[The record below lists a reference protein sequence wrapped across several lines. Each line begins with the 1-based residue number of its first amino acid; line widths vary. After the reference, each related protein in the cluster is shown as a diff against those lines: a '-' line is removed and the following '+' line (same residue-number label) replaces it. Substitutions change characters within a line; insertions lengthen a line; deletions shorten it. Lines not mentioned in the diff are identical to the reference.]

1 MSTPHPPRTSPP
13 LIVVSS
19 DDGFV
24 ETVRSA
30 FGAEGGIPA
39 VAPDWPTAQQYVDP
53 EGWQLLVV
61 EAAGEDPRWRDWIPL
76 IKPDQNRLL
85 AIMVA
90 GSRDAEQAVTAT
102 RLGFWEYLIKPLEKE
117 RLRQTIA
124 DAKVVL
130 EQSREFEA
138 VGRKPRTRREGE
150 DAADRL
156 IGQSPA
162 MQEVYKQIG
171 TAAPQDVD
179 VLITGESGTGKEVVC
194 RALHRHSRRKDGP
207 YVGINCA
214 AVPETLLESELF
226 GHERGAFT
234 GADRQRV
241 GRFEQA
247 KGGVIL
253 LDEIGDMSPSL
264 QAKLLRLIQD
274 RTFYRVGGN
283 ELIRCDTRIFAATHQ
298 DLEKRIEQGLF
309 REDLYYRLSVVAI
322 HLPPLREREVDAI
335 LIAHDI
341 IARLNRELGR
351 HITSFHP
358 LTVRAILS
366 YSWPGN
372 VRELQNVI
380 KQAMLAAHGAVL
392 LPSFLPEHL
401 RQLAEEGEGGRSVAA
416 SRGAP
421 ASGAASRG
429 APDRDLHAG
438 TRDPAAGVDVNAGAQ
453 LAASSLRSTPANA
466 LASAVEEL
474 EREMIRLALME
485 HRGNISAASR
495 HLGITRL
502 TLRKKM
508 EQYGLKRATVV
519 E

>member
-1 MSTPHPPRTSPP
+1 M
-13 LIVVSS
+13 LIVVST
-19 DDGFV
+19 DDGFID
-24 ETVRSA
+24 TVRAA
-30 FGAEGGIPA
+30 FGDEGGRPA
-39 VAPDWPTAQQYVDP
+39 VVPDWPAAQQYIDP

-61 EAAGEDPRWRDWIPL
+61 DAAGEDPRWRDWLPL
-76 IKPDQNRLL
+76 IKPDQNRML

-102 RLGFWEYLIKPLEKE
+102 RLGFWEYLIKPVEKE
-117 RLRQTIA
+117 RLRQIIN

-130 EQSREFEA
+130 EQSQEFET
-138 VGRKPRTRREGE
+138 VERKPRARREDE
-150 DAADRL
+150 SAERM

-341 IARLNRELGR
+341 VARLNRELGR

-401 RQLAEEGEGGRSVAA
+401 RQLAEDRAA
-416 SRGAP
+416 SRPVSRGVPAGGAATRGVP
-421 ASGAASRG
+421 SGAASRG
-429 APDRDLHAG
+429 ESATPQHYG
-438 TRDPAAGVDVNAGAQ
+438 AGVDVSAGAQ
-453 LAASSLRSTPANA
+453 LAASTLRRFPADA
-466 LASAVEEL
+466 LTTAVEEL

-508 EQYGLKRATVV
+508 EHHGLKRATVV

>member
-1 MSTPHPPRTSPP
+1 MARSDAARIGPSFRHA
-13 LIVVSS
+13 LIIVSDDESFVQTVSS
-19 DDGFV
+19 AYGEEAGV
-24 ETVRSA
+24 
-30 FGAEGGIPA
+30 PA
-39 VAPDWPTAQQYVDP
+39 IAPDWPAARDFVDV
-53 EGWQLLVV
+53 ERWQLLVID
-61 EAAGEDPRWRDWIPL
+61 ASSDDPRWREWIPL
-76 IKPDQNRLL
+76 IEPEESRLL

-102 RLGFWEYLIKPLEKE
+102 RLGFWEYLIKPLEKD
-117 RLRQTIA
+117 RLREVIA

-130 EQSREFEA
+130 SQSEEFEGTA
-138 VGRKPRTRREGE
+138 REPRVEKERDG
-150 DAADRL
+150 ADRL

-171 TAAPQDVD
+171 TAAPQNVD
-179 VLITGESGTGKEVVC
+179 VLITGESGTGKELVC
-194 RALHRHSRRKDGP
+194 RALHRHSARSDGP
-207 YVGINCA
+207 YIGINCA

-247 KGGVIL
+247 KGGVVL

-298 DLEKRIEQGLF
+298 DLEKRIKQGLF

-335 LIAHDI
+335 LIAHDVV
-341 IARLNRELGR
+341 AELNRELGR

-358 LTVRAILS
+358 QTVRAILS

-380 KQAMLAAHGAVL
+380 KQAMLAAHGSAL
-392 LPSFLPEHL
+392 LPAFLPEHL
-401 RQLAEEGEGGRSVAA
+401 RQLAEQGTAEAAEAAAMNDVAA
-416 SRGAP
+416 PIAKVWPAGGETGADIN
-421 ASGAASRG
+421 ASAE
-429 APDRDLHAG
+429 
-438 TRDPAAGVDVNAGAQ
+438 
-453 LAASSLRSTPANA
+453 LAASTLRRATAGA
-466 LASAVEEL
+466 LTTAVEEL

-495 HLGITRL
+495 HLGNTRL

-508 EQYGLKRATVV
+508 DLYGLKRSTVV

>member
-1 MSTPHPPRTSPP
+1 MATRSSARIGPSFRHA

-24 ETVRSA
+24 EAVRSA
-30 FGAEGGIPA
+30 YGDEAGIPA
-39 VAPDWPTAQQYVDP
+39 VAPDWPEARQYVDG
-53 EGWQLLVV
+53 ERWQLLVV
-61 EAAGEDPRWRDWIPL
+61 DASSDDPRWREWIPL
-76 IKPDQNRLL
+76 IEPEQNRLL

-90 GSRDAEQAVTAT
+90 GSRDADQAVTAT
-102 RLGFWEYLIKPLEKE
+102 RLGFWEYLIKPLEKD
-117 RLRQTIA
+117 RLREVIA

-130 EQSREFEA
+130 SQSAEFEDIA
-138 VGRKPRTRREGE
+138 LEPRAARKGDEAE
-150 DAADRL
+150 RL

-171 TAAPQDVD
+171 TAAPQNVD
-179 VLITGESGTGKEVVC
+179 VLITGESGTGKELVC
-194 RALHRHSRRKDGP
+194 RALHRHSLRKDGP
-207 YVGINCA
+207 YIGINCA

-247 KGGVIL
+247 NGGVVL

-298 DLEKRIEQGLF
+298 DLEKRIKQGLF

-322 HLPPLREREVDAI
+322 HLPPLRAREVDAI
-335 LIAHDI
+335 LIAHDVV
-341 IARLNRELGR
+341 AELNRELGR

-358 LTVRAILS
+358 QAVRAILS

-380 KQAMLAAHGAVL
+380 KQAMLAAHGSVL
-392 LPSFLPEHL
+392 LPAFLPEHL
-401 RQLAEEGEGGRSVAA
+401 RELAERSDADTTHGPSTAA
-416 SRGAP
+416 SRVVPDHGDFSTTSAAATGADVH
-421 ASGAASRG
+421 ASA
-429 APDRDLHAG
+429 H
-438 TRDPAAGVDVNAGAQ
+438 
-453 LAASSLRSTPANA
+453 LAASTLQRTTANA
-466 LASAVEEL
+466 LTTAVEEL

-508 EQYGLKRATVV
+508 DLYGLKRSTVV